1 MLTQKEDN
9 ELHLLSILAAEEEPV
24 GSVKLSLLLEEQA
37 CSLSSATIGRILSEF
52 DHRGY
57 TVKHGYRGRTLTEA
71 GFRRKNDLEH
81 LRSLS
86 IFSDKMNASVD
97 IASKENLLNILTA
110 RRGIEREMARLAAIN
125 ATEGDI
131 AMIRETFELQTKDSE
146 SGRLSAEY
154 DVAFHRA
161 IASASKNPIL
171 AAAYDFIWQNGKYSP
186 VMEYIRNSVGGVL
199 VVDHKSILTSIENRD
214 SKEAERRM
222 VHHIESMLDDVNRYW
237 SQAEEA
243 LQSKS
248 FQRIGS

>member
-1 MLTQKEDN
+1 MLTQKEEN
-9 ELHLLSILAAEEEPV
+9 ELRLLSILAAAEEPV
-24 GSVKLSLLLEEQA
+24 GSVKLSLVLEEQD
-37 CSLSSATIGRILSEF
+37 CSLSSATIGRILSLF

-57 TVKHGYRGRTLTEA
+57 TVKHGYQGRTLTEA

-86 IFSDKMNASVD
+86 IFSDKMNASID

-110 RRGIEREMARLAAIN
+110 RRGIEREMARLAALN
-125 ATEGDI
+125 ATEEDI

-171 AAAYDFIWQNGKYSP
+171 AAAYDVIWQNGKYSP

-243 LQSKS
+243 LQSRTLE
-248 FQRIGS
+248 QIGS